1 MEPEIVDLARTA
13 GTTLVTLM
21 ATDAWQTARSGM
33 TALWR
38 RVLPARAD
46 GIAGE
51 MDSAREELIAARRTG
66 DEEAEQELRAEWS
79 GRVRRLLA
87 QQPDVAEELR
97 QILLDLEPARAE
109 EDLRARTEINL
120 RAEVSGSGRVYQAGR
135 DQTITER

>member
-21 ATDAWQTARSGM
+21 ATDTWQSARSGL

-46 GIAGE
+46 DLAG
-51 MDSAREELIAARRTG
+51 DLDAAREELIAARRAG
-66 DEEAEQELRAEWS
+66 DEEAERELRAEWS
-79 GRVRRLLA
+79 GRVRRLLV
-87 QQPDVAEELR
+87 QQPDVADELR
-97 QILLDLEPARAE
+97 RVLADLEPARE
-109 EDLRARTEINL
+109 REDLRVRTEIRL
-120 RAEVSGSGRVYQAGR
+120 RAEARGSGRVYQAGR